1 MDVSFSINL
10 PIVGETLDTDK
21 PVGRSSKAVS
31 PVGLDFASIVMLL
44 CAEMG
49 MPEENVQPAVVEDAK
64 KQTELFLSG
73 IEHSIQ
79 GNASEYIALNHDRYP
94 MSPSFAEVSLPL
106 FGAADMIEDPVDP
119 DLETYLEPAGA
130 SSSLP
135 FHEMIGAETV
145 EKIALLHE
153 EVLNPAYEDSSNQES
168 SIPKVQL
175 RSAPA
180 LGENAQNR
188 AAETQASQKSLSVAE
203 QVQVSEA
210 KTDTAAR
217 DDAIDV
223 KGTAFETRNHE
234 EPDHFLREGDDKKTG
249 PPASDA
255 ARGRNMVFE
264 LNDHLREPAEQVDH
278 TSDAV
283 HRSLPMRF
291 EKLAEFLAEK
301 ANSRLPTSIELR
313 LDPPSLGKMTV
324 WLSAK
329 GDEIVVKFV
338 TSSYDAQQA
347 LMKSHD
353 QLAQT
358 LSEKGLSLAGFFT
371 DLGTTN
377 GERHHSRTFDDAIKN
392 HRTGPTQVSLN
403 TDVDETELAGHLSMG
418 YGVFDYRV

>member
-1 MDVSFSINL
+1 MDASFSINL
-10 PIVGETLDTDK
+10 PIVGETLDTDN
-21 PVGRSSKAVS
+21 PVWRSSKVVS

-49 MPEENVQPAVVEDAK
+49 MPTENAQPVIAEDSEN
-64 KQTELFLSG
+64 QTKLFLSG
-73 IEHSIQ
+73 IEPPIQ
-79 GNASEYIALNHDRYP
+79 CNVSEYTPLNQVRYP

-106 FGAADMIEDPVDP
+106 SGATDMIEEPVTP
-119 DLETYLEPAGA
+119 NSETYLEPVSA

-135 FHEMIGAETV
+135 FQEMIGAETV
-145 EKIALLHE
+145 EKISVLHE
-153 EVLNPAYEDSSNQES
+153 EVINPAYEDSSNQKS
-168 SIPKVQL
+168 SIPKVQF
-175 RSAPA
+175 RSALA
-180 LGENAQNR
+180 LGENTQDHAV
-188 AAETQASQKSLSVAE
+188 ETQASQKSHVVTE
-203 QVQVSEA
+203 QVHVSEA
-210 KTDTAAR
+210 ETNTATR
-217 DDAIDV
+217 DDAIDLT
-223 KGTAFETRNHE
+223 GTSFETKIHE
-234 EPDHFLREGDDKKTG
+234 EPNNLLREGDDEKAST
-249 PPASDA
+249 PASDA
-255 ARGRNMVFE
+255 ARGRDMIFE
-264 LNDHLREPAEQVDH
+264 LNDHLLEPTKQAD
-278 TSDAV
+278 
-283 HRSLPMRF
+283 HRSDVIHRPLPMRF

-377 GERHHSRTFDDAIKN
+377 GQRHHSKTFDDAIKN